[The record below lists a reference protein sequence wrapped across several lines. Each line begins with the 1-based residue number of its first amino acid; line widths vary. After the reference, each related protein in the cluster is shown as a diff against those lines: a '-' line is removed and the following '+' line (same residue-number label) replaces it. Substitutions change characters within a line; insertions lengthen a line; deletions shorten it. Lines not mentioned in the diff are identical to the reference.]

1 MDKPA
6 MDVDIKHTDIV
17 IGIHKTVNVDI
28 KH

>member
-6 MDVDIKHTDIV
+6 MDIDIKRTDNV
-17 IGIHKTVNVDI
+17 IGIHKTVNVHI